1 MKILSLDQST
11 TAVGVS
17 LFDGE
22 ALVDYV
28 LLKPKASKKITEL
41 QYEYDSESHIYSL
54 KMPSEMCDVTLLR
67 ITVITDVL
75 EKIIKKEKPDIVYF
89 EDIYE
94 NRNPNG
100 FKSLARLQ
108 GFIAHLC
115 HKYGI
120 PYKIVNESE
129 WIQAWGTYDNKVKR
143 EERKADVMNK
153 VNALYGTDITIN
165 DISDSI
171 GIGKYA
177 IEKENLNGKL
187 Y

>member
-11 TAVGVS
+11 TATSVA

-22 ALVDYV
+22 TLVDYV

-41 QYEYDSESHIYSL
+41 KYEYDSNTHVYSL
-54 KMPSEMCDVTLLR
+54 KMPSEMYDVTLLR

-75 EKIIKKEKPDIVYF
+75 ETFIKKEKPDVVYF

-115 HKYGI
+115 HKYNI
-120 PYKIVNESE
+120 PYKIVKESE
-129 WIQAWGTYDNKVKR
+129 WIQEWGTYSNKIKR
-143 EERKADVMNK
+143 EERKADIMNK
-153 VNALYGTDITIN
+153 VNCLYGTDITID